1 MEKTFLTIAC
11 ILLSTS
17 PTLAGTLPVC
27 IGNNGIL
34 RVDAEC
40 KGNETPIDLA
50 TPEPPSLSTLRVFDS
65 TGNALGLYAGF
76 GSQSINGLLIY
87 LEVPKAVV
95 HANGV
100 NGALR
105 AVSTTGIFF
114 DESDC
119 RGRAFLPIGPNRVYV
134 GRDRDLSL
142 RAFAPEVP
150 GAVETFT
157 RRSQMTLTNFTPCSS
172 VQASSAHGVPAT
184 EYTVDQ
190 LGIEE
195 LPHLPNNPAG
205 FRGPLE
211 IRAVQQ

>member
-1 MEKTFLTIAC
+1 MEKAFLTIAC

-27 IGNNGIL
+27 IGHNGIL

-40 KGNETPIDLA
+40 KSNETPIDLA
-50 TPEPPSLSTLRVFDS
+50 TFEPIEPPEPPSLSTLRVFDS
-65 TGNALGLYAGF
+65 AGNALGLYAGI
-76 GSQSINGLLIY
+76 GIIY
-87 LEVPKAVV
+87 LEVPSAVV
-95 HANGV
+95 YVNGV
-100 NGALR
+100 TGALGE
-105 AVSTTGIFF
+105 ASTTGIFF
-114 DESDC
+114 DKSDC
-119 RGRAFLPIGPNRVYV
+119 RGRAFLPIHPNRVYV

-157 RRSQMTLTNFTPCSS
+157 RRSQMRLTNFTPCSETGP
-172 VQASSAHGVPAT
+172 SSAQGVPAT
-184 EYTVDQ
+184 EYTVEQ

-195 LPHLPNNPAG
+195 LPHLPNNPVG